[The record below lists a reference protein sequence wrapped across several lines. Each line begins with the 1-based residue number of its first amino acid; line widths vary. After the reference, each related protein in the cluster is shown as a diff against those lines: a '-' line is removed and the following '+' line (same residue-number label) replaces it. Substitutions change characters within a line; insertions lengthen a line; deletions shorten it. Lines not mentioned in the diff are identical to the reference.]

1 MELERRAET
10 EEALRKK
17 QRLRAALEEQ
27 ERVAKA
33 TAGFNHLE
41 IPAELAF
48 IYSKL
53 EGERLTWEEHLLTGG

>member
-1 MELERRAET
+1 MELERRAES
-10 EEALRKK
+10 EQALRKK
-17 QRLRAALEEQ
+17 LRQRAAIDEQ

-33 TAGFNHLE
+33 AAGFNHLE

-53 EGERLTWEEHLLTGG
+53 EGEPFDL